1 MAGLAR
7 TQSRAGPH
15 SLQHPAVDVTGRG
28 GQLAEVLDAAQHAD
42 VAGVVDDGL
51 DPQRP
56 AVFEVGLDAGVPVEG
71 VDHDAVVVP
80 VDGGAEHALGDAAD
94 LPAVDDLHVVR
105 PADVQVA
112 GGEGLE
118 ERPGVP
124 RGGEGD
130 GRGDLDLAHGDVP
143 PVAGFAGRRG

>member
-7 TQSRAGPH
+7 TQSRAGPP

-80 VDGGAEHALGDAAD
+80 VDGGAEHA
-94 LPAVDDLHVVR
+94 PW
-105 PADVQVA
+105 
-112 GGEGLE
+112 
-118 ERPGVP
+118 
-124 RGGEGD
+124 
-130 GRGDLDLAHGDVP
+130 
-143 PVAGFAGRRG
+143 